1 MNISG
6 IRPRPEFYSSWRGL
20 SIQEKEKFRVM
31 ADNFDKKDFDPKAAA
46 EARKKELDDMMGK
59 IEQGVVDCF
68 DSEQFRK
75 LTEVM
80 GKMPHYSVNNQI
92 LIMLQ
97 NPEATLCNSFS
108 GWKKVGRHV
117 NAGEKGLRIMA
128 PAPYQMEKEQEKT
141 DANGKVILDKDG
153 EPVKETVKVT
163 VNAFKPVSTFDVAQT
178 SGDPIPQIGVDE
190 LLGTVEGYEAIMQ
203 AIKDVSP
210 VPVGFEDIASGAKGY
225 FHLAD
230 NRIAIQEGMS
240 EVQTVKTALH
250 EVAHAKYHN
259 MEAMKANG
267 EEKSKNQKEIEAE
280 GIAMVCAAHYGID
293 TSDYSL
299 GYLTGYSSGKEIPE
313 LKAALQTIR
322 QGACEI
328 IDAIDEKV
336 RAVFAEKSEEQAKD
350 GFVEFD
356 PAIFEGSPFA
366 EDVPFVNAEVD
377 QPAGFI
383 KIEPPLDA
391 KDFESDKKIEVTK
404 EDAKEESKDN
414 DKTKDSKEK
423 PEKKQSVKKKLETSK
438 AKTAKTPKPKKTQN
452 KNLQEA
458 I

>member
-1 MNISG
+1 
-6 IRPRPEFYSSWRGL
+6 
-20 SIQEKEKFRVM
+20 M

-178 SGDPIPQIGVDE
+178 SGDPLPQIGVDE

-299 GYLTGYSSGKEIPE
+299 GYLTGYSSGKEVPE

-383 KIEPPLDA
+383 KIEPPLDT

-404 EDAKEESKDN
+404 EDAKEESKDD

>member
-1 MNISG
+1 
-6 IRPRPEFYSSWRGL
+6 
-20 SIQEKEKFRVM
+20 M

-210 VPVGFEDIASGAKGY
+210 VPVGFEDIQSGAKGY

-336 RAVFAEKSEEQAKD
+336 RAVFAEKSEEQARD

-383 KIEPPLDA
+383 KIEPPLDT

-414 DKTKDSKEK
+414 NKTKDSKEK

-438 AKTAKTPKPKKTQN
+438 AKTAKTAKPKKTQN